1 MENDVQEF
9 YKDWKKAMGTM
20 QKEASDTVEGFQT
33 LFKKTMSDGALSE
46 SEKECVALGIAV
58 ATQCVPCIRLHVKK
72 ALQAGVSR
80 EQILEVCGVAT
91 MMGGGPAYTH
101 TRAVLKAL
109 EANEE

>member
-1 MENDVQEF
+1 MTEDVEQF
-9 YKDWKKAMGTM
+9 YKEWKQAMGTM
-20 QKEASDTVEGFQT
+20 QKEAPDTVEGFQT

-46 SEKECVALGIAV
+46 AEKECVALGIAV

-101 TRAVLKAL
+101 TQEVLEAL
-109 EANEE
+109 EAAEE

>member
-1 MENDVQEF
+1 MEEDVQEF
-9 YKDWKKAMGTM
+9 YKEWKKAVGKM
-20 QKEASDTVEGFQT
+20 QEEATDTVEGFQT
-33 LFKKTMSDGALSE
+33 LFKKTMGDGALSQAD
-46 SEKECVALGIAV
+46 KECVALGIAV

-101 TRAVLKAL
+101 TQVVLEAL
-109 EANEE
+109 EAADE